1 MRPENG
7 IIPRL
12 TNVHD
17 ADGWSGTQYI
27 EKVHRENF
35 HSEAS

>member
-12 TNVHD
+12 TNALMLMEGPEHN
-17 ADGWSGTQYI
+17 I

>member
-7 IIPRL
+7 TIATPNQRSAL
-12 TNVHD
+12 SEGPEHN
-17 ADGWSGTQYI
+17 I